1 MAEAIFKK
9 MAEERGISSSLNIQS
24 FATSDWEE
32 GNPVYPPAAG
42 ALRAHGITDFKHRS
56 RPVTLADLKN
66 SDYVLVM
73 DDMNM
78 RDVVRL
84 TAGRYG
90 QKIFKLGHFLTPQI
104 DIADPYYTRDFN
116 RAYADIYAACSAF
129 MDYLEGKH
137 AGTIS
142 YDKNI

>member
-9 MAEERGISSSLNIQS
+9 MAEERGISSLLNVQS

-32 GNPVYPPAAG
+32 GNPVYPPAAS

-73 DDMNM
+73 DDMNL
-78 RDVVRL
+78 RDIVRL
-84 TAGRYG
+84 TGGQYG
-90 QKIFKLGHFLTPQI
+90 DKIFKLGQFGHMQT
-104 DIADPYYTRDFN
+104 DISDPYYTRDFK
-116 RAYADIYAACSAF
+116 RAYDDIYKSCEGLL
-129 MDYLEGKH
+129 DYIVKKH
-137 AGTIS
+137 AGTLV
-142 YDKNI
+142 YDIRH